1 MHLGSYRVARRLVK
15 LNDALQR
22 TLTYILLGLSDSS
35 PNQQRFAQFGPY
47 KADLRTGELRK
58 HGIRL
63 RLQEQPFQVLAMLLL
78 NPGELVTREQLQKRL
93 WPGDT
98 FVDFD
103 HGLNTAINKLRE
115 VLSDSSATPKY
126 IETLPRRGYRF
137 LAAVEFEGGNSQE
150 LLPASSGEA
159 HAGSSGHEAEAD
171 LPAAPRPVARSLF
184 LALQT
189 MYLVFYVV
197 TLARHDR
204 IAEAVNSLFRSGGLE
219 VVLVALVCAV
229 VGIAIRLFFFSGVAL
244 DSQRVGGIFL
254 RVFPFVLFIDELW
267 ATSPLLVWRELG
279 AGIALAAVAALVW
292 APFAQRTLIRMAY
305 TATAKAKA

>member
-1 MHLGSYRVARRLVK
+1 MYT
-15 LNDALQR
+15 DQR
-22 TLTYILLGLSDSS
+22 MAEAGKET
-35 PNQQRFAQFGPY
+35 RFAEFGPY

-137 LAAVEFEGGNSQE
+137 LASVEFHNG
-150 LLPASSGEA
+150 SSGEA
-159 HAGSSGHEAEAD
+159 TSRTRGHSAFQAGSCNGPSRSAAFGGSRTFSALAGHVSGVLRGHTD
-171 LPAAPRPVARSLF
+171 AARPHRGSGELF
-184 LALQT
+184 
-189 MYLVFYVV
+189 V
-197 TLARHDR
+197 
-204 IAEAVNSLFRSGGLE
+204 SGGGVE
-219 VVLVALVCAV
+219 VTVVALVSSV

-244 DSQRVGGIFL
+244 DSQRVGEIFL
-254 RVFPFVLFIDELW
+254 RVFPFVLFLDELW
-267 ATSPLLVWRELG
+267 AMSPLLIWRELG

-292 APFAQRTLIRMAY
+292 APFAQRTLVRMAY
-305 TATAKAKA
+305 TATAKANQ

>member
-1 MHLGSYRVARRLVK
+1 M
-15 LNDALQR
+15 DAA
-22 TLTYILLGLSDSS
+22 
-35 PNQQRFAQFGPY
+35 PEKRFAKFGPY
-47 KADLRTGELRK
+47 QADLRTGELRK

-63 RLQEQPFQVLAMLLL
+63 RLQEQPFQVLAMLLA

-137 LAAVEFEGGNSQE
+137 LAPVEFHNGSSGEAISKPVADTPSSQE
-150 LLPASSGEA
+150 LLT
-159 HAGSSGHEAEAD
+159 D
-171 LPAAPRPVARSLF
+171 LPAAPRPIARALF
-184 LALQT
+184 LLLQA
-189 MYLVFYVV
+189 MYLIFYVV
-197 TLARHDR
+197 TLMRHDR
-204 IAEAVNSLFRSGGLE
+204 IAEAVNTLFRGGGVE
-219 VVLVALVCAV
+219 VTVVALVSGV
-229 VGIAIRLFFFSGVAL
+229 VGIAIRLFFLSGVAL
-244 DSQRVGGIFL
+244 DSQRVGEIFF

-267 ATSPLLVWRELG
+267 AMSPLLIWRELG

-305 TATAKAKA
+305 TAQLKAKP

>member
-1 MHLGSYRVARRLVK
+1 MYT
-15 LNDALQR
+15 DQR
-22 TLTYILLGLSDSS
+22 MAEAGKET
-35 PNQQRFAQFGPY
+35 RFAEFGPY

-78 NPGELVTREQLQKRL
+78 NRGELVTREQLQKRL

-115 VLSDSSATPKY
+115 VLSDSSATAKY

-137 LAAVEFEGGNSQE
+137 LAAVEFKDGASAGTEAPSTA
-150 LLPASSGEA
+150 PAGAAPADQMET
-159 HAGSSGHEAEAD
+159 D
-171 LPAAPRPVARSLF
+171 LPTAPRPIARALF
-184 LALQT
+184 LLLQA
-189 MYLVFYVV
+189 MYLVFYIV
-197 TLARHDR
+197 TLSRHDR
-204 IAEAVNSLFRSGGLE
+204 IAEAVNTLFRGGGIQ
-219 VVLVALVCAV
+219 VTIVALVSAV

-244 DSQRVGGIFL
+244 DSQRVGEIFL
-254 RVFPFVLFIDELW
+254 RAFPFVLFLDELW
-267 ATSPLLVWRELG
+267 TMSPLLIWRELG

-292 APFAQRTLIRMAY
+292 APFAQRTLVRMAY
-305 TATAKAKA
+305 SATAKAKA

>member
-1 MHLGSYRVARRLVK
+1 MDPAVDQKRL
-15 LNDALQR
+15 AM
-22 TLTYILLGLSDSS
+22 
-35 PNQQRFAQFGPY
+35 FGPY
-47 KADLRTGELRK
+47 QADLRTGELRK

-137 LAAVEFEGGNSQE
+137 LAAVDFTNGT
-150 LLPASSGEA
+150 PKSSEEKSA
-159 HAGSSGHEAEAD
+159 AVSEQLNPSPLETTIP
-171 LPAAPRPVARSLF
+171 LAPRPVTRGLF
-184 LALQT
+184 LALQG
-189 MYLVFYVV
+189 MYLVFYIV
-197 TLARHDR
+197 TLIRHDR
-204 IAEAVNSLFRSGGLE
+204 IAEAVNSLFGRGGAA
-219 VVLVALVCAV
+219 VTVVALISAV
-229 VGIAIRLFFFSGVAL
+229 VGIAVRLFFFSGAAL
-244 DSQRVGGIFL
+244 DYARIGEIFL
-254 RVFPFVLFIDELW
+254 RAFPLVMLLDELW
-267 ATSPLLVWRELG
+267 AMSPLLIWRELG

-292 APFAQRTLIRMAY
+292 APFAQRTLIKMAFV
-305 TATAKAKA
+305 TAAGAKS

>member
-1 MHLGSYRVARRLVK
+1 MDPAPNQRRL
-15 LNDALQR
+15 
-22 TLTYILLGLSDSS
+22 
-35 PNQQRFAQFGPY
+35 AQFGPY
-47 KADLRTGELRK
+47 QADLRTGELRK

-137 LAAVEFEGGNSQE
+137 LGTVEFKDGASAGTEETSTAPT
-150 LLPASSGEA
+150 LAAPAGKMET
-159 HAGSSGHEAEAD
+159 D
-171 LPAAPRPVARSLF
+171 LPTAPRPIARALF
-184 LALQT
+184 LLLQA

-197 TLARHDR
+197 TLMRHDR
-204 IAEAVNSLFRSGGLE
+204 IAEAVDTLFRRGGVE
-219 VVLVALVCAV
+219 VTVVALVSSV

-244 DSQRVGGIFL
+244 DSRRVGEIFL

-267 ATSPLLVWRELG
+267 AMSPLLIWRELG
-279 AGIALAAVAALVW
+279 AGVALAAVAALVW